1 MAFDPKKATQKVNE
15 VLDSAINLATEQQ
28 HATLTPIHLAIVL
41 FEEPQGLA
49 RSAAVRAGG
58 EEAWRSC
65 TRVLRRRLNKLPRVE
80 PSPSTVV
87 PGRELFKLL
96 AAATKTQKDRGDA
109 YLGADTLLG
118 AVIATPEVSESLA
131 EAGVSRAQLE
141 SALQEVRKTGGN
153 GPLNSPTA
161 DANFDA
167 LCKYGTDMTA
177 NAARADPVIGRDDE
191 IRRVVRVLCR
201 RTKNNPVLI
210 GDPGVGKTAIVEG
223 LAQRIVK
230 GDVPETLQGVR
241 LIALDM
247 GSLVAGA
254 KFRGEFEERL
264 RAVLTEV
271 QQQAG
276 RVVLFIDELHL
287 VLGAGKAGDSAM
299 DAANLLKPMLARGE
313 LRCIGAT
320 TLAEY
325 RQHIEKDAAF
335 ERRFQQVLV
344 KEPSVADTVAIL
356 RGIKER
362 YEAHHGVHITDR
374 ALVTAAE
381 LSDRYITTRFLPD
394 KAIDLVDE
402 ACANMRVQLDS
413 KPEQLDALERQRIR
427 LQVEAAA
434 LAKERD
440 ALSKKRAAEVA
451 RELAALEDELRPLML
466 RYTQERERLER
477 LRRLAQKRDDIL
489 VNIQLAE
496 QHNNLARI
504 ADLRYGALPEVDDEI
519 KALRAAQPADAMLS
533 EEVGPDEIAGV
544 VSRWT
549 GIPVSRLRQAECD
562 KLMELRAA
570 LQRRVVGQEAAVG
583 AVADAVLRAR
593 AGLAA
598 RNRGSSFL
606 FLGPTGVG
614 KTELAKALAELLF
627 DDERMLIRIDMG
639 EYMERHSV
647 SRLIGAPPGYVGHEE
662 GGQLAE
668 AVRRRPYSVVLF
680 DEVEKAHA
688 EVFNVLLSILDD
700 GRVTDSKGRTVNFAN
715 TVIILTSNLG
725 SEALLQAAAHN
736 HNINNINDKAP
747 ADHIKTGIDPYR
759 EARQSVLSEVRRF
772 FRPEFLNRLDDIVVF
787 EPLQQQQLI
796 GIAALLGKELASR
809 LAPRNIGL
817 RFTDAALSYA
827 VQQAYDPI
835 YGARPLRRWMEHVV
849 ITELSRMLISGR
861 IGDNSDVVVDVAAG
875 GMGGY
880 TYEVAVKAAAE
891 GAAAAGGGG
900 NASSAAELLMK
911 RARMVFQGIGLDGD
925 DEEENDDDLQMRD

>member
-1 MAFDPKKATQKVNE
+1 MTFDPKKATEKVNE
-15 VLDSAINLATEQQ
+15 IVSSSIHLAQEEQ
-28 HATLTPIHLAIVL
+28 HATLTPLHLAVVL
-41 FEEPQGLA
+41 FEEPQGIA
-49 RSAAVRAGG
+49 RSAASRVGG
-58 EEAWRSC
+58 DEAWRSC
-65 TRVLRRRLNKLPRVE
+65 IRVLRRRLAKLPKVQ
-80 PSPSTVV
+80 PAPDSVS
-87 PGRELFKLL
+87 PGRDLTKMLST
-96 AAATKTQKDRGDA
+96 AAKAQKDRNDA
-109 YLGADTLLG
+109 YLGVDTLLS
-118 AVIATPEVSESLA
+118 AVIAAQDVSEALS
-131 EAGVSRAQLE
+131 EAGVSKAQLE
-141 SALQEVRKTGGN
+141 TALAEVRQASGN
-153 GPLNSPTA
+153 GPVDSQTA

-167 LCKYGTDMTA
+167 LSKYGTDLTA

-210 GDPGVGKTAIVEG
+210 GEPGVGKTAIVEG

-230 GDVPETLQGVR
+230 GDVPETLRGVR
-241 LIALDM
+241 LISLDM

-254 KFRGEFEERL
+254 KYRGEFEERL
-264 RAVLTEV
+264 KAVLTEV
-271 QQQAG
+271 QQQQG
-276 RVVLFIDELHL
+276 KVVLFIDELHL

-325 RQHIEKDAAF
+325 REHIEKDAAF

-362 YEAHHGVHITDR
+362 YESHHGVHITDR
-374 ALVTAAE
+374 ALVVAAE
-381 LSDRYITTRFLPD
+381 LSDRYITARFLPD

-434 LAKERD
+434 LAKEKD
-440 ALSKKRAAEVA
+440 ELSKVRAAEVA
-451 RELAALEDELRPLML
+451 KELAALEDKLRPLLL
-466 RYTQERERLER
+466 RYQQERSRLEE
-477 LRRLAQKRDDIL
+477 LRRLVQKRDEIL

-504 ADLRYGALPEVDDEI
+504 ADLRYGALPEVEERI
-519 KALRAAQPADAMLS
+519 KALRVAQPADAMLS
-533 EEVGPDEIAGV
+533 EEVGPEEIATV

-549 GIPVSRLRQAECD
+549 GIPVSRLKQSERE
-562 KLMELRAA
+562 KLLELRSE
-570 LQRRVVGQEAAVG
+570 LQKRVVGQDDAVA
-583 AVADAVLRAR
+583 AVADAVLRSR
-593 AGLAA
+593 AGLAS

-614 KTELAKALAELLF
+614 KTELAKALAQLLF
-627 DDERMLIRIDMG
+627 DDEKMMIRIDMG

-647 SRLIGAPPGYVGHEE
+647 SRLVGAPPGYVGHEE
-662 GGQLAE
+662 GGQLTE

-688 EVFNVLLSILDD
+688 EVFNILLSILDD

-725 SEALLQAAAHN
+725 SEALLQAAQ
-736 HNINNINDKAP
+736 KAQHQVQQPRPQGGGLP
-747 ADHIKTGIDPYR
+747 ANEPYR
-759 EARQSVLSEVRRF
+759 EAKQMVMAAVRRL

-787 EPLQQQQLI
+787 EPLRPEQMVH
-796 GIAALLGKELASR
+796 IAGLLGKELAGR
-809 LAPRNIGL
+809 LSPHNIGL
-817 RFTDAALSYA
+817 TFTDAALSYA
-827 VQQAYDPI
+827 VQQAYNPE
-835 YGARPLRRWMEHVV
+835 YGARPLRRWMEHTVV
-849 ITELSRMLISGR
+849 TELSRMIVSGR
-861 IGDNSDVVVDVAAG
+861 LLDNSDVVVDTAPVTG
-875 GMGGY
+875 G
-880 TYEVAVKAAAE
+880 E
-891 GAAAAGGGG
+891 GGGG
-900 NASSAAELLMK
+900 FTYKVTPKPPVGGGSVQPAASALSATELLMK
-911 RARMVFQGIGLDGD
+911 RARPEVQSMDLDEHD
-925 DEEENDDDLQMRD
+925 DY